1 MPNDDAALES
11 LAIEI
16 EVIWGSDSVGAES
29 MPPVVIAQA
38 GSSRRVHVSPAL
50 SKDARQLVWAE
61 ADLPGGT
68 ASSLL
73 DRLRPA
79 VEPMTGPLRREVT
92 LSYDCAR
99 PVGLVAPEGIRLI
112 TADVTDEADAA
123 QLRIAPDWGGQHE
136 WERLLNNGFP
146 WAAATDGGQVLAVC
160 ETARWS
166 VHGTEAGVWTL
177 AGVRGR
183 GLAASVVGAWAT
195 QCAKRVPRLYYST
208 SADNLSSQRVAER
221 LGLPPVGEL
230 WFLTPDR
237 S

>member
-1 MPNDDAALES
+1 MSNDHSALES

-16 EVIWGSDSVGAES
+16 EVIWGSNSVGAES

-38 GSSRRVHVSPAL
+38 GSSWRIHVSPAL
-50 SKDARQLVWAE
+50 SKDAKQLVWAA
-61 ADLPGGT
+61 ADLPFGT

-73 DRLRPA
+73 DRVHSAL
-79 VEPMTGPLRREVT
+79 EPLTGPLCREVT

-99 PVGLVAPEGIRLI
+99 PVGLDAPGGIRLI
-112 TADVTDEADAA
+112 TADDADVA
-123 QLRIAPDWGGQHE
+123 QLRIAPDWGAQQE
-136 WERLLNNGFP
+136 WERLLGNGFP
-146 WAAATDGGQVLAVC
+146 WAAATDGDQVLAVC

-195 QCAKRVPRLYYST
+195 QCAKRVERLYYST

-221 LGLPPVGEL
+221 LGLPPIGEL

-237 S
+237 G